1 MSLFYSMAEN
11 IFVIEKITEILIYGT
26 FYRSALFTPPLL
38 VMVHI
43 NLQQKL
49 VLERITIFF
58 CFDVNFC
65 IGKHNLFHLF
75 MLLIYLKFHFF
86 FFENDNNIIIIPEV
100 KISLLTL

>member
-1 MSLFYSMAEN
+1 
-11 IFVIEKITEILIYGT
+11 
-26 FYRSALFTPPLL
+26 
-38 VMVHI
+38 MVHI

-49 VLERITIFF
+49 VLEGITFFF

-65 IGKHNLFHLF
+65 IGKHNLCHLF

-100 KISLLTL
+100 KTSLLTL